1 MPKKRHF
8 KRHRRLRA
16 PKAIRQLIR
25 ETKLD
30 IDDLIYP
37 MFAIEGEHIEQAVPL
52 MPGISHVSLDLL
64 LEEIEAVDELGIQAV
79 MLFGI
84 AAAKADMGSGVYAE
98 ERIIQR

>member
-16 PKAIRQLIR
+16 SKAIRHLIR

-37 MFAIEGEHIEQAVPL
+37 MFVTEGDNIKQEVPS
-52 MPGISHVSLDLL
+52 MPGIFQVYLDYL
-64 LEEIEAVDELGIQAV
+64 LEEIKEVDDLGFQVV

-84 AAAKADMGSGVYAE
+84 NASKVDIGRGDMAD
-98 ERIIQR
+98 